1 MYNILVNKSNNLIT
15 VVVVKDGEIVE
26 IYEENQE
33 EKRLEGDIYLGKVKN
48 IISGMQSAFIDIGE
62 TKNSLIHIKDLLPK
76 ESNVTGNIYKDT
88 SKIDISKIIK
98 SGDEILVQVKRD
110 CNEQKGP
117 RVTKDIKINGNLV
130 ILMPFCN
137 FVTVSQK
144 IDSKVEKERLKNIVE
159 KLLPKSY
166 GAIIRTVAEDRQEA
180 EIEEEITN
188 LIHIWNEIK
197 KKASKQKNMAPIKIF
212 DNGGIIGKII
222 TDLSQNNLEKIYTND
237 ISILKQYSNIQDKIE
252 VIPNCLEMFDANKIN
267 LNRKIWL
274 KCGGFIT
281 IDKTE
286 ALTAIDVN
294 SGKFTGKNE
303 LEKTVLKVNLEASKE
318 IAKQIRLRDMGGIII
333 IDYID
338 MENEE
343 DRQYVRKYI
352 IECLKND
359 RSKVQV
365 MEFTKLGLLEITRK
379 HILGRE

>member
-1 MYNILVNKSNNLIT
+1 
-15 VVVVKDGEIVE
+15 VVVKDGEVVE
-26 IYEENQE
+26 IYEENQQ

-48 IISGMQSAFIDIGE
+48 IISGMESAFIDIGE
-62 TKNSLIHIKDLLPK
+62 NKNSLIHIKDLLPK
-76 ESNVTGNIYKDT
+76 ESNITGNIYKDT

-144 IDSKVEKERLKNIVE
+144 IEDKIEKERLKNIVE
-159 KLLPKSY
+159 KLLPKNY
-166 GAIIRTVAEDRQEA
+166 GAIIRTVAENRQEA
-180 EIEEEITN
+180 EIEEEITK
-188 LIHIWNEIK
+188 LIHIWNEIE
-197 KKASKQKNMAPIKIF
+197 KKASKQKNIAPIKIF

-222 TDLSQNNLEKIYTND
+222 TDLSQNNLEKIYIND
-237 ISILKQYSNIQDKIE
+237 ISILKQYSNIKDKIE

-267 LNRKIWL
+267 LNRKICL

>member
-1 MYNILVNKSNNLIT
+1 MYNILINKSNNLIT
-15 VVVVKDGEIVE
+15 VVVVKDGEVVE
-26 IYEENQE
+26 IYEENQQ

-48 IISGMQSAFIDIGE
+48 IISGMESAFIDIGE
-62 TKNSLIHIKDLLPK
+62 NKNSLIHIKDLLPK
-76 ESNVTGNIYKDT
+76 ESNITGNIYKDT

-144 IDSKVEKERLKNIVE
+144 IEDKIEKERLKNIVE
-159 KLLPKSY
+159 KLLPKNY
-166 GAIIRTVAEDRQEA
+166 GAIIRTVAENRQEA
-180 EIEEEITN
+180 EIEEEITK
-188 LIHIWNEIK
+188 LIHIWNEIE
-197 KKASKQKNMAPIKIF
+197 KKASKQKNIAPIKIF

-222 TDLSQNNLEKIYTND
+222 TDLSQNNLEKIYIND
-237 ISILKQYSNIQDKIE
+237 ISILKQYSNIKDKIE